1 MEKLLRALAS
11 ILKFEVRIK
20 KTSAVK
26 KRRFRKTY
34 KSN

>member
-1 MEKLLRALAS
+1 MKLLLRGLAS
-11 ILKFEVRIK
+11 ILKFEVRTR
-20 KTSAVK
+20 KTLAVK

>member
-1 MEKLLRALAS
+1 MESLLRALAS
-11 ILKFEVRIK
+11 ILKFEVRTR
-20 KTSAVK
+20 KTSVVK